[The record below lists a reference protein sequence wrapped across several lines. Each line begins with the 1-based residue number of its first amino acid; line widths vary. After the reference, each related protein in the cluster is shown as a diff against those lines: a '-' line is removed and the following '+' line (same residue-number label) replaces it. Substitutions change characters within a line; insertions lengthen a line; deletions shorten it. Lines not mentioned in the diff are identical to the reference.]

1 MKKTSN
7 TFYGTAALAI
17 EINASGCQEWL
28 DNGGDDLWTKITGD
42 GYPAVCGV
50 TFLPGCGF
58 DRLAEAKKI
67 KGWETALIVE
77 RIHLGSFDQAIL
89 NLQAS
94 GASGNEYHE
103 LYSQFDGVPKATH
116 RVLRSVSRAAEK
128 GTDTPLFDWNGFDS
142 DVLTALEAAGIT
154 RIEIDENSVRV
165 DDLATLH
172 AAGWT
177 FAGKAD
183 REEVV
188 LGRTEKCG
196 GAVFEKN

>member
-7 TFYGTAALAI
+7 TNFGAYADFY
-17 EINASGCQEWL
+17 
-28 DNGGDDLWTKITGD
+28 
-42 GYPAVCGV
+42 
-50 TFLPGCGF
+50 
-58 DRLAEAKKI
+58 
-67 KGWETALIVE
+67 
-77 RIHLGSFDQAIL
+77 QAIL
-89 NLQAS
+89 DLQAS
-94 GASGNEYHE
+94 GARGNEYHE
-103 LYSQFDGVPKATH
+103 LYSHDLAAFDGVPKVTH

-142 DVLTALEAAGIT
+142 DVLTALEAARIR

-165 DDLATLH
+165 DDLAALH

-183 REEVV
+183 REKVV